1 MAEKNSD
8 RRLRDVALEL
18 IRTMFG
24 PPVLPNAIRVSL
36 FVGTCLNAINQ
47 GPALW
52 RGEPPSWGKLALNF
66 LVPFLVSSYS
76 GAKARLAKAPE

>member
-1 MAEKNSD
+1 MTEAEKS
-8 RRLRDVALEL
+8 RRREGARGLARA
-18 IRTMFG
+18 MFG
-24 PPVLPNAIRVSL
+24 PPVLTNAIRVSL

-76 GAKARLAKAPE
+76 GARARLAKGPE

>member
-1 MAEKNSD
+1 MAGADSNQQPRKAI
-8 RRLRDVALEL
+8 REL
-18 IRTMFG
+18 ARAMFG
-24 PPVLPNAIRVSL
+24 PPVLANAIRVSL

-76 GAKARLAKAPE
+76 GARARLAKEAE

>member
-1 MAEKNSD
+1 MSNQGRT
-8 RRLRDVALEL
+8 RRLRIAAWQL
-18 IRTMFG
+18 IGAMFG
-24 PPVLPNAIRVSL
+24 PPVLPNAIKVSL

-52 RGEPPSWGKLALNF
+52 RGETLSWGRLALNF

-76 GAKARLAKAPE
+76 GAKARLAREPL